1 MHPIGKNIKI
11 LRQMQGVTQT
21 RLAEAV
27 GVAPAYI
34 SQIESMIRVPSVKV
48 THRIAEALGTTVG
61 TLLGENPETEHRRP
75 PLEARADPPA
85 QAARPRARGR
95 AGGRE
100 PRLEAKS
107 RRRPAR
113 ASPRVRS
120 RAGSDRTRPARW
132 TRLSISV
139 HSPADAADDQIRHDF
154 RRRDSPR
161 DAA

>member
-61 TLLGENPETEHRRP
+61 TLLGENPETSTEGRLSK
-75 PLEARADPPA
+75 LEQIHLLKRLVLELESELQEEADEDEV
-85 QAARPRARGR
+85 
-95 AGGRE
+95 RE
-100 PRLEAKS
+100 PAPVQKGY
-107 RRRPAR
+107 A
-113 ASPRVRS
+113 
-120 RAGSDRTRPARW
+120 
-132 TRLSISV
+132 
-139 HSPADAADDQIRHDF
+139 
-154 RRRDSPR
+154 
-161 DAA
+161 